1 MAPTIGPTTFP
12 LDGILKC
19 GTCGC
24 AMALQHNPLPQ
35 YVCENSCD
43 VPTFKAI
50 ELNHLAIKT
59 LYDVLVT
66 DHTRDAFTKQ
76 MEGAFDQ
83 LEEEQPSVTV
93 DGPPTDAQI
102 RELLEDPQA
111 ILQHES
117 MSEARHALCEAMI
130 RIEIHGQTAT
140 IHYAMPLAVGRPDPA
155 DSRTATGPGR
165 QVTAWT
171 RQATHPS
178 PPCSPPVRS
187 HIL

>member
-1 MAPTIGPTTFP
+1 MTPTVSPTTFP
-12 LDGILKC
+12 LDGILTC
-19 GTCGC
+19 GPCGC
-24 AMALQHNPLPQ
+24 AMALRHNPLPQ
-35 YVCENSCD
+35 YACQNSCD
-43 VPTFKAI
+43 VPALKAI

-83 LEEEQPSVTV
+83 LKEEQPSVMV

-102 RELLEDPQA
+102 RELLKDPQA

-117 MSEARHALCEAMI
+117 MSDARHALCEAMN

-140 IHYAMPLAVGRPDPA
+140 IHYAMPLPKGSGLAG
-155 DSRTATGPGR
+155 
-165 QVTAWT
+165 QT
-171 RQATHPS
+171 RQAVEL
-178 PPCSPPVRS
+178 PPDLVAA
-187 HIL
+187 

>member
-1 MAPTIGPTTFP
+1 MTATIDPTTFP
-12 LDGILKC
+12 LDGILTC

-35 YVCENSCD
+35 YACQNSCD
-43 VPTFKAI
+43 VPVFKAI
-50 ELNHLAIKT
+50 EFNHLAIET

-76 MEGAFDQ
+76 MEATFDQ

-111 ILQHES
+111 LLQHEF
-117 MSEARHALCEAMI
+117 MGDARQALCNAMN
-130 RIEIHGQTAT
+130 RIEIHGRTAT
-140 IHYAMPLAVGRPDPA
+140 IHYTMPLPEGSPLAGQAQQTIKLPPDLVA
-155 DSRTATGPGR
+155 D
-165 QVTAWT
+165 
-171 RQATHPS
+171 
-178 PPCSPPVRS
+178 
-187 HIL
+187 